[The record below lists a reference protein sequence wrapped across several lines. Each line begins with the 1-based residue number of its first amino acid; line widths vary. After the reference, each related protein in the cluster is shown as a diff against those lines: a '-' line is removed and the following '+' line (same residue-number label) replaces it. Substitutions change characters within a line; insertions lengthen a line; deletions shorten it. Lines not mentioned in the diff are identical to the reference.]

1 MKLPI
6 YLDNHATTPIDPRV
20 RQAMIPW
27 LTDDFGNPSSASHAF
42 GWRAEEAVH
51 AARRQVAA
59 AIGASEREI
68 VFTSGA
74 TESNNLA
81 LIGAARHYRDRGR
94 HLVTVATE
102 HKAVLDTGHAL
113 EREGFELTILPVE
126 PDGRVG
132 LDRLAAA
139 IRPDTI
145 LVSVMFANNEIGV
158 IQPVEEIGRICRRAG
173 VLFHSDAVQALARV
187 PVDVDRMQV
196 DLMSI
201 TAHKM
206 YGPKGTGALFV
217 RQRDRQV
224 RLEPLFHG
232 GGQERG
238 IRPGTLNV
246 AGIVGFGTACEAGRS
261 GLADESARILA
272 LRERLRTAIDA
283 GLDDV
288 HLNGS
293 LEHRVPGNLN
303 VSIGGVAGEPL
314 LAALRDVALSAGSA
328 CASGSMEPSH
338 VLAAL
343 GTPRELALRAIRFG
357 LGRFNTAEEV
367 DFVAGLVVE
376 KVRELRAA
384 SPL

>member
-1 MKLPI
+1 MKRPI
-6 YLDNHATTPIDPRV
+6 YLDNHATTPVDPRV
-20 RQAMIPW
+20 REAMLPW
-27 LTDDFGNPSSASHAF
+27 LADDFGNPSSASHAF

-51 AARRQVAA
+51 AARHRVAE
-59 AIGASEREI
+59 AIGAVDREI

-81 LIGAARHYRDRGR
+81 LFGAARHYRDRGR

-102 HKAVLDTGHAL
+102 HKAVLDAGHAL
-113 EREGFELTILPVE
+113 EREGFDLTVVGVE
-126 PDGRVG
+126 PDGRID
-132 LDRLAAA
+132 LDRLADA

-145 LVSVMFANNEIGV
+145 LVSVMFANNETGV
-158 IQPVEEIGRICRRAG
+158 IQPVEGIGALCRRKD

-224 RLEPLFHG
+224 RVDPLFHG

-246 AGIVGFGTACEAGRS
+246 AGIVGFGAACEIGRAGLS
-261 GLADESARILA
+261 GESARILA
-272 LRERLRTAIDA
+272 LRERLRAALFA

-303 VSIGGVAGEPL
+303 VSIGGVTGESL
-314 LAALRDVALSAGSA
+314 LAALREVAVSSGSA
-328 CASGSMEPSH
+328 CASGTMEPSH

-343 GTPRELALRAIRFG
+343 RIPRELALRAVRFG
-357 LGRFNTAEEV
+357 LGRFNTGEEI
-367 DFVAGLVVE
+367 DFVSGLVIE

-384 SPL
+384 APL